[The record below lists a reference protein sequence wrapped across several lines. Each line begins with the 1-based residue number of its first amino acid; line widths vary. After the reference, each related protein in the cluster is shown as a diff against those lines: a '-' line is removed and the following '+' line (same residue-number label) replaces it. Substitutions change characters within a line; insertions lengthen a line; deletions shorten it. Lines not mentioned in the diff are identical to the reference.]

1 MKMAMG
7 SGILVIMIFI
17 VSEIQCLFV
26 MKSETSSK
34 SKNIVLERNQNYGFD
49 EAKNLTQE
57 EIRKVSLEWV
67 STIFSPNRY

>member
-1 MKMAMG
+1 MAMG
-7 SGILVIMIFI
+7 SLVIMIFI

-26 MKSETSSK
+26 MKSEPSSK
-34 SKNIVLERNQNYGFD
+34 SKSIVLEKNQDYGYD
-49 EAKNLTQE
+49 ETKNLTQE